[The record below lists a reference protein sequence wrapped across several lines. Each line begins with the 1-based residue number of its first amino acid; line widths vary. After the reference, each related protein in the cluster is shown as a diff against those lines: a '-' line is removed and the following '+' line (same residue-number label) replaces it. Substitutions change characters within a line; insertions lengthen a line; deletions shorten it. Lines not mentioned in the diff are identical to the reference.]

1 MGSLLDS
8 IYKPIV
14 VHAMSFLPRSTLKL
28 QSKYQIWGTLSSQG
42 VGCFAARRYT
52 YPLLLKC
59 FVPFLICI
67 KNMEE
72 TPVSICNS
80 LIDYIAL
87 FLSMLTLKLHTKC
100 QIWGIFPSQRMGWC
114 PVRRGIHCC
123 WSVSYPSI
131 DKEGSYE
138 ELLITY
144 TKPHIDNTIPFLPSL
159 TLKVHTKYKIRVI
172 LYGREMGWYN
182 ATIGVHCYW
191 SSSKSW
197 LDLSVRW
204 MWFLQYLVAT
214 FLHHTVLFLLRL
226 TLKLHIQC
234 QIQGTQP
241 AQQVRCSTIRRDI
254 HCCWS
259 GSYPSLDV

>member
-1 MGSLLDS
+1 MIASKSPVIVHIVLFMFIKIDPKTTHKMLYFECHISMGNGMLCQKERYPLLLKCFIPFLRYTRKVGSLLDS

-28 QSKYQIWGTLSSQG
+28 QSKCQIWGTLSSQG

-100 QIWGIFPSQRMGWC
+100 QI
-114 PVRRGIHCC
+114 
-123 WSVSYPSI
+123 
-131 DKEGSYE
+131 
-138 ELLITY
+138 
-144 TKPHIDNTIPFLPSL
+144 
-159 TLKVHTKYKIRVI
+159 
-172 LYGREMGWYN
+172 
-182 ATIGVHCYW
+182 
-191 SSSKSW
+191 
-197 LDLSVRW
+197 
-204 MWFLQYLVAT
+204 
-214 FLHHTVLFLLRL
+214 
-226 TLKLHIQC
+226 
-234 QIQGTQP
+234 
-241 AQQVRCSTIRRDI
+241 
-254 HCCWS
+254 
-259 GSYPSLDV
+259 

>member
-28 QSKYQIWGTLSSQG
+28 QSKCQIWGTLSSQG

-144 TKPHIDNTIPFLPSL
+144 TSPILI
-159 TLKVHTKYKIRVI
+159 TLYHFYRVWLSKCTQSIR
-172 LYGREMGWYN
+172 LGLFSMGGKW
-182 ATIGVHCYW
+182 
-191 SSSKSW
+191 
-197 LDLSVRW
+197 D
-204 MWFLQYLVAT
+204 
-214 FLHHTVLFLLRL
+214 
-226 TLKLHIQC
+226 
-234 QIQGTQP
+234 
-241 AQQVRCSTIRRDI
+241 DI
-254 HCCWS
+254 MQR
-259 GSYPSLDV
+259 